1 MLRPGSIAEAGV
13 NMAIPAHFPGDGA
26 LLLKKKKKKP
36 SFAFGMHFW
45 AAGRASFLHP
55 LSRGE
60 DVY

>member
-1 MLRPGSIAEAGV
+1 
-13 NMAIPAHFPGDGA
+13 MAIPAHFPGDGA
-26 LLLKKKKKKP
+26 LLLKKKKKP